1 MYNKLKVTYPNN
13 FARFK
18 CIGGECED
26 TCCQGWDIEIDKDT
40 FDEYLKVQDQKMK
53 AMLSD
58 NIKKNNY
65 CTSDDFKKY
74 IDEVLDGF
82 NINDIDNCGNDEERY
97 ISIFQE
103 YTENF
108 IKKYEYIFENYLVN
122 YMYNNL
128 FPFTE
133 SDDMLEGYIMLV
145 VRYSFIRFYLVG
157 RYIISRKESSENIIK
172 LISLFARDIE
182 HDKTYMS
189 EIYDYIEKNQYDN
202 MNFANKLL

>member
-1 MYNKLKVTYPNN
+1 
-13 FARFK
+13 
-18 CIGGECED
+18 
-26 TCCQGWDIEIDKDT
+26 
-40 FDEYLKVQDQKMK
+40 
-53 AMLSD
+53 
-58 NIKKNNY
+58 
-65 CTSDDFKKY
+65 
-74 IDEVLDGF
+74 
-82 NINDIDNCGNDEERY
+82 
-97 ISIFQE
+97 
-103 YTENF
+103 
-108 IKKYEYIFENYLVN
+108 
-122 YMYNNL
+122 MYNNL

>member
-157 RYIISRKESSENIIK
+157 RYINSKKESSENIIK
-172 LISLFARDIE
+172 MISLFARDIE